1 MFLDFLDY
9 LTCWMF
15 VDTPLCFQFNFQDA
29 AGPRF
34 KVLLNVAKKTCLYFV
49 GGHSCVNTFQWDPE
63 NAHQWKIVGARGV
76 PGPLKNKKNSQT
88 T

>member
-1 MFLDFLDY
+1 MLKALSLDFLDY

-34 KVLLNVAKKTCLYFV
+34 KVLLNVAKKRVCTLLAGIHV
-49 GGHSCVNTFQWDPE
+49 
-63 NAHQWKIVGARGV
+63 
-76 PGPLKNKKNSQT
+76 
-88 T
+88 